1 MTAYGTRSARSAVRL
16 LVPLTIL
23 STCLTALVGILASY
37 DGGIFSGWEVQVIG
51 TPLVMAFIGI
61 ATLCYLAT
69 AGTRYWGVGVLG
81 GLVMGLTAAY
91 TLRFIWDQN
100 FRGHESDT
108 RVRAH
113 TVGLILTIA
122 LAQIALL
129 FGLAGDRPRL
139 RVALWPT
146 IALSVATTAL
156 AVSLAVNEA
165 PMTDTEFRTLVALTI
180 ANALGTLTTLA
191 LSLIG
196 IRSRAQE
203 APLTARPRQ

>member
-51 TPLVMAFIGI
+51 TPLVMAFICI

-108 RVRAH
+108 MVRAH

-129 FGLAGDRPRL
+129 FGVPGDRPRL
-139 RVALWPT
+139 RVVLWPT

-156 AVSLAVNEA
+156 AVSLAVNEE

-196 IRSRAQE
+196 IRSRAQ